1 MKQIYSTPK
10 SSVAKTQL
18 RATLLAGSDDMQT
31 IPVDN
36 GKGAEDFDAR
46 SRQLLVD

>member
-1 MKQIYSTPK
+1 MKQIYLTPK

-18 RATLLAGSDDMQT
+18 RATLLAGSDAT
-31 IPVDN
+31 NIPVNN
-36 GKGAEDFDAR
+36 GKGTEDFDTR